1 MITGI
6 GLQTYYSIQHVQA
19 AAYLTRRA
27 ASIEADLTGDTAP
40 EIVALKAY
48 VSSALFSC
56 VAFLEALVNEI
67 YADAIR
73 PEGGHCLRSMSG
85 IS

>member
-1 MITGI
+1 MIIGI

-19 AAYLTRRA
+19 AAYMARQA
-27 ASIEADLTGDTAP
+27 ARVEADLTGDTAP
-40 EIVALKAY
+40 EAVALKAY
-48 VSSALFSC
+48 VSSALFSS

-73 PEGGHCLRSMSG
+73 PDGGAP
-85 IS
+85 ISA